1 MRIVVRGFSIDALS
15 SVRVELAE
23 LCAILMRG
31 ARGLRAKGYELFFA
45 CLGSFLVFE
54 NCTTMARWASVDYR
68 RTFLVVLLLVAY
80 SSSVWLSTPCFVR
93 AFSSAPRVQHPAIFS
108 RPAHPHLLSATID
121 DHDDKKSTLSAAK
134 LAPLWTSLAATAG
147 LLRPDAI
154 GPTLGSLPT
163 VSASLSVLMLAMGL
177 TTSPK
182 DVRDSFSQQ
191 RGVLLLNAICCFV
204 MMPLLAVA
212 ITRNFLNCSPQ
223 VAAGT
228 IILGSVGGGQASNLF
243 ALLAGGSVSLSVVC
257 TLSTT
262 ILGVVAT
269 PYVVGLLL
277 GKSIPMNG
285 MAILISTA
293 RLVLAP
299 LCAGIALSGLFPGMS
314 RKLPTAKLGIVAMMI
329 LCAGGAANSA
339 DSLLASTMWKPAVA
353 CSVLLPI
360 IGGAVA
366 LVLANLFKIDETS
379 KRTLV
384 VEVLSKSPTVA
395 YVIALKHFDK
405 ATAVVPS
412 AGMVSLAVLGA
423 LVASIWS
430 RHEQ

>member
-1 MRIVVRGFSIDALS
+1 
-15 SVRVELAE
+15 
-23 LCAILMRG
+23 
-31 ARGLRAKGYELFFA
+31 
-45 CLGSFLVFE
+45 
-54 NCTTMARWASVDYR
+54 MA
-68 RTFLVVLLLVAY
+68 AY

-93 AFSSAPRVQHPAIFS
+93 GFSSAPRAQHPTIYS
-108 RPAHPHLLSATID
+108 RPHPHLLTRQPADVQRYRSSNGNDATRQSLAATLA
-121 DHDDKKSTLSAAK
+121 DHDDQKRTKSAAK
-134 LAPLWTSLAATAG
+134 LAPLWTSVAATAG

-154 GPTLGSLPT
+154 GPTLGSLPA

-182 DVRDSFSQQ
+182 DVCDSFSQQ
-191 RGVLLLNAICCFV
+191 RGVLLLNMMCCFV
-204 MMPLLAVA
+204 LMPLLAVA
-212 ITRNFLNCSPQ
+212 ITRYLPNCSPQ

-262 ILGVVAT
+262 ILGVAAT
-269 PYVVGLLL
+269 PFIVELLL
-277 GKSIPMNG
+277 GKSIPMNTFQV
-285 MAILISTA
+285 LISTA

-299 LCAGIALSGLFPGMS
+299 LCAGIALSGLLPEMS
-314 RKLPTAKLGIVAMMI
+314 RRLPTAKLGIVAMMI

-339 DSLLASTMWKPAVA
+339 GLLLRSTMWKPAVA

-366 LVLANLFKIDETS
+366 LVLANMFKIDETS

-384 VEVLSKSPTVA
+384 IEVLSKSPTV
-395 YVIALKHFDK
+395 
-405 ATAVVPS
+405 P
-412 AGMVSLAVLGA
+412 
-423 LVASIWS
+423 
-430 RHEQ
+430 